1 MPAGEGDNDRT
12 RGRAW
17 LIRSPHGAT
26 SIGYQLENGVV
37 AEHTLRHAKDPDAVQ
52 LLDKLSPDEID
63 ELLALSD
70 REIRRRRR

>member
-1 MPAGEGDNDRT
+1 
-12 RGRAW
+12 
-17 LIRSPHGAT
+17 
-26 SIGYQLENGVV
+26 LENGVI